1 MYCSAGLGDRSV
13 GQPVGFYEKSSA
25 VHVVRANVGTAQGI
39 VCFGGTLL
47 PMNALGNWAETPFD
61 DNLVEYD
68 PRRAREESQGVALAF
83 DDARVAFAS
92 PDGRSPLRWSGEAFV
107 SDKGARLP
115 TASGRPVLLPAR
127 ALEFC
132 TQEGLRIPPEK
143 FSDPFLQYLYLGIVK
158 GSGGEPNSPLSDIW
172 YRRHLKR
179 SSMLVSDANGV
190 VVDVGCDDPKLSRSL
205 FPSSAGYIGFDPAF
219 GARSEPSLVAMAE
232 FMPFAKES
240 VDAVSFLTSLDHI
253 LDYHA
258 AIDEAHRILKPGGTL
273 YLATLIW
280 THNAELTRDSIH
292 FHHFRPFEID
302 GLLRRFRVES
312 VKRYDWKGN
321 LHRSGAYIKAVKPA
335 TASEQK

>member
-1 MYCSAGLGDRSV
+1 M
-13 GQPVGFYEKSSA
+13 
-25 VHVVRANVGTAQGI
+25 NV
-39 VCFGGTLL
+39 LR
-47 PMNALGNWAETPFD
+47 NWAQTPFD

-68 PRRAREESQGVALAF
+68 PRPAHADSCSIALTF
-83 DDARVAFAS
+83 DDARLTFVS
-92 PDGRSPLRWSGEAFV
+92 PDDRSPLTWSGEAFT
-107 SDKGARLP
+107 SNAGARLP

-132 TQEGLRIPPEK
+132 TQHGLRIPPEK

-158 GSGGEPNSPLSDIW
+158 GGGGEPNSPLSDIW
-172 YRRHLKR
+172 YRRHLQR
-179 SSMLVSDANGV
+179 SSMLVSDASGV

-205 FPSSAGYIGFDPAF
+205 FPPSAGYIGFDPTF
-219 GARSEPSLVAMAE
+219 GSRSEPSLVAMAE
-232 FMPFAKES
+232 FMPFAEES

-258 AIDEAHRILKPGGTL
+258 AIDEAYRILKPGGAL

-280 THNAELTRDSIH
+280 THDAELTRDNIH

-302 GLLRRFRVES
+302 GLLQRFHVEN

-321 LHRSGAYIKAVKPA
+321 QHRSGAYIKAIKPA
-335 TASEQK
+335 LASDQK